1 MDPESLALG
10 IAPICIS
17 AIKGLS
23 LLSSKL
29 KVFRHHSK
37 EIKQIRKKLKI
48 QGGWFQDEIHLL
60 LLKLVDAQVVAT
72 MMEDHDNPQWTDREF
87 EARMR
92 SHMGSKYDSFQE
104 TIDEVREIIEDLL
117 DKLSCFAPPET
128 AVPLSKSTKDAFK
141 IAFRKQEYIE
151 SLEALKESN
160 AELRRLRKTA
170 SKIKIN
176 HRRID
181 HLQIPSGYEAVQNM
195 SSSLYDLLH
204 TRSSCNVNVN
214 SHHTIIL
221 MLNSTDETTP
231 NMNLFFEHE
240 FLSRRFS
247 SPIHA
252 SFKKLECSDS
262 GLLTLEPSLGVDQGS
277 KRRRFHST
285 HVIQHSVANQP
296 NTMHMGGY
304 DECDGEDLMKTG
316 IRCEQLITGSVIR
329 TKPLPRSLG
338 YLEVEGHRRFV
349 LYPGLQGLGRGFNL
363 LKQVRKATPILDYL
377 RFPAYDVVSD
387 KDRLKLAITLA
398 KSMLK
403 YNSTPWWPQE
413 WTLKQVYIL
422 CKGNRDLSSSL
433 DTLHVSIQINPTRP
447 TGTCGNQ
454 SLETLDKE
462 NSHPNSLSLESVQY
476 AMENHGI
483 RNLTLYGLGVAFL
496 QIGLWDYV
504 PWEDHVQVRRKVAR
518 LSYLGKRYRDA
529 TKKLIDCDFGLA
541 TEKLDDVKLQSAIFT
556 DIVGDLEAL
565 LQAVICPGE

>member
-1 MDPESLALG
+1 MDPVSLALG
-10 IAPICIS
+10 IAPLCIS
-17 AIKGLS
+17 AIGCLT

-48 QGGWFQDEIHLL
+48 QGGWFRDEIYLL
-60 LLKLVDAQVVAT
+60 LLQVVDAQVVAT
-72 MMEDHDNPQWTDREF
+72 MMENHDHPRWKDREF
-87 EARMR
+87 EARMK
-92 SHMGSKYDSFQE
+92 SHMGSNYDLFQE

-117 DKLSCFAPPET
+117 HKLSCFVPPET
-128 AVPLSKSTKDAFK
+128 AVPLSKSTKDAFR
-141 IAFRKQEYIE
+141 IAFQKEEYIE

-176 HRRID
+176 QRKID

-195 SSSLYDLLH
+195 SSSLYNLLH
-204 TRSSCNVNVN
+204 TRYSCNVNAN
-214 SHHTIIL
+214 SHHTITL

-231 NMNLFFEHE
+231 NVNLFFEHKSLFE
-240 FLSRRFS
+240 RIS

-252 SFKKLECSDS
+252 SFKKLQCSDS
-262 GLLTLEPSLGVDQGS
+262 GLLTPEPSPGVDQGS
-277 KRRRFHST
+277 KRRRVRST
-285 HVIQHSVANQP
+285 HYIQHFVANQP
-296 NTMHMGGY
+296 NSMHMGGL

-316 IRCEQLITGSVIR
+316 VRCEQLIPGSAICP
-329 TKPLPRSLG
+329 KSLPRSLG
-338 YLEVEGHRRFV
+338 YLDVEGHRRFV
-349 LYPGLQGLGRGFNL
+349 LYPGLRGLGEDFNC
-363 LKQVRKATPILDYL
+363 LKLREATPILDYL

-387 KDRLKLAITLA
+387 EDRLKLAITLA

-413 WTLKQVYIL
+413 WTLKQVYVL

-433 DTLHVSIQINPTRP
+433 DTLHVSIQINPTQP
-447 TGTCGNQ
+447 ITGTCANQ

-462 NSHPNSLSLESVQY
+462 NNHPDSLPLESVQY
-476 AMENHGI
+476 AMENYGI

-496 QIGLWDYV
+496 QIGLWDHV

-518 LSYLGKRYRDA
+518 LSYLGKSYRDA
-529 TKKLIDCDFGLA
+529 TKRLIDCDFGLA

-565 LQAVICPGE
+565 LHGKIL